1 MHFQDLLTTANI
13 WQANYNLTVKATW
26 TQQRRV
32 QYVRTVSCGDNDNT
46 FVTFETIHLNQHL
59 VQRLL
64 TFVMSTA

>member
-1 MHFQDLLTTANI
+1 MHFQDLLTTTYV
-13 WQANYNLTVKATW
+13 WQTDHNLTVKAAW

-32 QYVRTVSCGDNDNT
+32 QYVRTVSRGDNDNS

-64 TFVMSTA
+64 TFIMTTA